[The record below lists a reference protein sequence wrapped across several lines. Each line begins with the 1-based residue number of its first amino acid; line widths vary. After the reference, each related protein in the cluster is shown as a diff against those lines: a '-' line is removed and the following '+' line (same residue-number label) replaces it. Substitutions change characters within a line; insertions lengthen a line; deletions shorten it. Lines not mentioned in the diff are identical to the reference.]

1 MLVLYI
7 IIFILIIISIN
18 FNIVNLLNTLIK
30 ATLTVMTVLI

>member
-7 IIFILIIISIN
+7 MIFILIIISIN

-30 ATLTVMTVLI
+30 VTLTVMTVLI